1 MDIAQGRDLAP
12 LFGDLGQREKRSEIE
27 LPLAAAAAAAE
38 FALSRPSAYTSV
50 PNRRL
55 TLIQLNKYETAP
67 NFIQLSQNLTLD
79 CLLISVFFPVFPSF
93 CMT

>member
-27 LPLAAAAAAAE
+27 LPLAAAAAAAAE
-38 FALSRPSAYTSV
+38 FALSKPSAYTSV

-67 NFIQLSQNLTLD
+67 NFI
-79 CLLISVFFPVFPSF
+79 
-93 CMT
+93 

>member
-27 LPLAAAAAAAE
+27 LPLAAAAAE
-38 FALSRPSAYTSV
+38 FALSKPSAYTSV

-67 NFIQLSQNLTLD
+67 NFIQLSQNLTSD

>member
-12 LFGDLGQREKRSEIE
+12 LFGDLGQGEKRSEIE
-27 LPLAAAAAAAE
+27 LPLAAAAE
-38 FALSRPSAYTSV
+38 FALSKPSAYTSV

-55 TLIQLNKYETAP
+55 TLIQLKKYDTAP
-67 NFIQLSQNLTLD
+67 KFIQLSQNLTSD
-79 CLLISVFFPVFPSF
+79 CLLISVSFPVFPSF

>member
-27 LPLAAAAAAAE
+27 LPLAATAE
-38 FALSRPSAYTSV
+38 FALSKPSAYTSV

>member
-27 LPLAAAAAAAE
+27 LPLAAAAAAE

-79 CLLISVFFPVFPSF
+79 CLLI
-93 CMT
+93 